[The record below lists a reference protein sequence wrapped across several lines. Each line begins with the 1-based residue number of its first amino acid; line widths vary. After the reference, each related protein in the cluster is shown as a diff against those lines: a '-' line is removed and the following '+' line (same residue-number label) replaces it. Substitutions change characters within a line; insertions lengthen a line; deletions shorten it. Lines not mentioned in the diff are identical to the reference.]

1 MILGPAVGPVDG
13 DVIRYWQQQS
23 QNTNLFFAV
32 VTDAGPNRQLL
43 DSLMGVATGFATGS
57 RFATVITMALPQQP
71 LGSYWESL
79 LLFATGRQWES
90 SLLEPDHDHDEC
102 GSDGSRG
109 RAAQT
114 H

>member
-1 MILGPAVGPVDG
+1 MLLGRQPRPGSPEALTGGPVGG
-13 DVIRYWQQQS
+13 DYYG
-23 QNTNLFFAV
+23 FA
-32 VTDAGPNRQLL
+32 AGAGQLL
-43 DSLMGVATGFATGS
+43 GVNTAI
-57 RFATVITMALPQQP
+57 RC
-71 LGSYWESL
+71 WESL